1 MTRRTAAG
9 EDEPFLSGRVPAGKT
24 IAGLRNNEEE
34 SGTATQSVSRPCQP
48 QPGSYLEP
56 HAPGAWLVFRA
67 YTMRLFSPGLPGTT
81 LTFCSPGPAGLAWY
95 RRVSRARLQG
105 VLRRAQQ
112 ADQSP

>member
-34 SGTATQSVSRPCQP
+34 SGTARQSVSRPCQP

-56 HAPGAWLVFRA
+56 RAPGACLAFRA
-67 YTMRLFSPGLPGTT
+67 YTMRLFSPGLVETI
-81 LTFCSPGPAGLAWY
+81 LTFCSPGPAALVWY

-105 VLRRAQQ
+105 VLGHMQQ